1 MTFEV
6 VANPMR
12 GPAPATGAG
21 AGAAAA
27 PAGPVSTPTDFH
39 RRFPD
44 YAPTPLVDAVGLAD
58 ELGVGHLLVKDESS
72 RLGLPAF
79 KMLGAS
85 WASYRALTD
94 ELERLTGAPIDD
106 WTSLDDLAAQLTPLH
121 PIDLA
126 SATDGNHGRAVAR
139 FARLMGLG
147 ARIFVPAGTTDARI
161 AAIEGEGASC
171 TVVDGT
177 YDDAV
182 ARAAEEA
189 SDDPDGRCLV
199 ISDTSWPGYDVVPAW
214 VIDGYATIFSEI
226 DEQLAEGG
234 LPSPDVVLVP
244 IGVGAFAAATAQ
256 WYRRPG
262 MTDPPVLVG
271 VEPDTANCVMASAL
285 AGELVEVPGPHRSV
299 MAGLNCGEASPVA
312 WPFVSA
318 GFDWFVA
325 GGDDMAEHGMRLLAS
340 AGIVSGESGA
350 ATVGALSGL
359 LSTSAAGPT
368 IGPDTV
374 VLALS
379 TEGATDP
386 PHYTKVV
393 GRPPE
398 EVAST
403 RARP

>member
-1 MTFEV
+1 
-6 VANPMR
+6 
-12 GPAPATGAG
+12 
-21 AGAAAA
+21 
-27 PAGPVSTPTDFH
+27 
-39 RRFPD
+39 
-44 YAPTPLVDAVGLAD
+44 
-58 ELGVGHLLVKDESS
+58 
-72 RLGLPAF
+72 LPAF

-94 ELERLTGAPIDD
+94 ELQRVTGAAVAD
-106 WTSLDDLAAQLTPLH
+106 WTSLDELAAQLMPLH

-147 ARIFVPAGTTDARI
+147 ARIFVPAGTADARI

-189 SDDPDGRCLV
+189 SDDPEGRCLV

-214 VIDGYATIFSEI
+214 VIDGYATIFAEI
-226 DEQLAEGG
+226 DDQLAAAG
-234 LPSPDVVLVP
+234 LPSPEVVLVP
-244 IGVGAFAAATAQ
+244 IGVGAFAAAAAQ

-262 MTDPPVLVG
+262 LSDPPALVG
-271 VEPDTANCVMASAL
+271 VEPDTANCVMASAV
-285 AGELVEVPGPHRSV
+285 AGRLVEVSGPHRSV
-299 MAGLNCGEASPVA
+299 MAGLNCGEPSPVA
-312 WPFVSA
+312 WPFVSS

-325 GGDDMAEHGMRLLAS
+325 GDDEMADRGMRLLAT

-350 ATVGALSGL
+350 ATVGALSAL
-359 LSTSAAGPT
+359 LSAAASAQAAGPA

-386 PHYTKVV
+386 PHYAQVV
-393 GRPPE
+393 GRTPA

-403 RARP
+403 RVRS